1 MSKQTAKMRAA
12 VDQKREVFS
21 NMWALLDSDQ
31 RNRITKRVATTKI
44 EFPAKDDQLIEV
56 AASLFIMDLTCSLA
70 EQGELE
76 ANQGDND

>member
-1 MSKQTAKMRAA
+1 MSKQTARMRAA

-31 RNRITKRVATTKI
+31 RNRITKRVAATKI
-44 EFPAKDDQLIEV
+44 DFPTKDDQLIAF
-56 AASLFIMDLTCSLA
+56 AASLFILDLTCSLA